1 MKKKEINYQL
11 LIRRICLIVL
21 DIICIIAASILAL
34 LTRFEFDFSQIPKEF
49 LKVIYKYGPFTIVIT
64 LIIFS
69 LFRIY
74 SSLWEYA
81 GIEEVFSLIAACLV
95 AAVAKIV
102 IILFTWSVMPRSW
115 YVLDTIY
122 LMILIGATRVS
133 YRLIRLRRQ
142 NRTFPWSKRKKVMII
157 GGGEA
162 GRSLIT
168 EIQNSKYL
176 DQKVV
181 CIIDD
186 DPYKIGRYI
195 KGVKVVGNRNSI
207 KKSVKKYNVQQI
219 ILTIPSANAAK
230 IRPIVEICQDTN
242 CELMIRPGVY
252 QLVNGEVRASK
263 LRPVNIDDL
272 LGRDEVYV
280 NLDEVMDYVSGR
292 VIMVTG
298 GGGSIGSELCRQIAK
313 HSPKQLIIFDIYE
326 NNAYDIQ
333 QELLREQPK
342 LDLVVLIGS
351 VRDENRI
358 NSIFEQYRPEII
370 YHAAAHKHVP
380 LMEGSPNEAIKNNVL
395 GTYNMVRMADKWNV
409 KRFVQIS
416 TKTREMSSK
425 LMTFEVEAFYN
436 FDTIKSFGIAPHY
449 SRLMRWWQG
458 KFKDVSLEY
467 NMFSIK
473 TNILLSVM
481 GTGVE
486 FIAFGYCL
494 FLLWTHTIT
503 YGTMTLFLQQR
514 SNLSGAFNN
523 VVSIIP
529 SFLNSSVS
537 AHRIRELVEL
547 PKEMHISESEELDP
561 FAEDGFEVL
570 MKDVNFAYVEG
581 TRVITD
587 SYFKACP
594 GEIVALVGPSGEGKT
609 TMIRLILGLIR
620 PQEGEAV
627 IVASNGREI
636 VLNAETRHFFAYV
649 PQGNTILS
657 GTIAENMRMVKEDA
671 TDEEIIEAL
680 KIACAWEFVEK
691 LPDTINSALGER
703 GRGLSE
709 GQAQRIS
716 IARAVL
722 RNAPILLLDEATS
735 ALDVTTERKVLRNII
750 EQKPNK
756 TCIVTTHRP
765 SVLNMCQRVYR
776 VMETKVTE
784 LDEEESSRMAM
795 DF

>member
-1 MKKKEINYQL
+1 MQENNDKNQGKNGLSFES
-11 LIRRICLIVL
+11 L
-21 DIICIIAASILAL
+21 DILIAKWKDGTFSEII
-34 LTRFEFDFSQIPKEF
+34 DDWKW
-49 LKVIYKYGPFTIVIT
+49 
-64 LIIFS
+64 IFS
-69 LFRIY
+69 Y
-74 SSLWEYA
+74 SVRYKWAIVFYTIL
-81 GIEEVFSLIAACLV
+81 GIFSTSMGLVSSVASKYLID
-95 AAVAKIV
+95 
-102 IILFTWSVMPRSW
+102 IITG
-115 YVLDTIY
+115 YKTNK
-122 LMILIGATRVS
+122 LMILIIIMVGSSLFSLLFSSIISRISTKLSIYINNDIQADIFDKIVDADWLEINKYSNGDVLNRFNGDIGTVSSNAISWLPTIVIAIYNFIATFLVILH
-133 YRLIRLRRQ
+133 Y
-142 NRTFPWSKRKKVMII
+142 NAVMAIL
-157 GGGEA
+157 A
-162 GRSLIT
+162 LASAPFMLLMSRFM
-168 EIQNSKYL
+168 
-176 DQKVV
+176 
-181 CIIDD
+181 
-186 DPYKIGRYI
+186 
-195 KGVKVVGNRNSI
+195 I
-207 KKSVKKYNVQQI
+207 KKQ
-219 ILTIPSANAAK
+219 
-230 IRPIVEICQDTN
+230 
-242 CELMIRPGVY
+242 
-252 QLVNGEVRASK
+252 
-263 LRPVNIDDL
+263 
-272 LGRDEVYV
+272 
-280 NLDEVMDYVSGR
+280 
-292 VIMVTG
+292 
-298 GGGSIGSELCRQIAK
+298 
-313 HSPKQLIIFDIYE
+313 
-326 NNAYDIQ
+326 
-333 QELLREQPK
+333 REYSQ
-342 LDLVVLIGS
+342 
-351 VRDENRI
+351 
-358 NSIFEQYRPEII
+358 
-370 YHAAAHKHVP
+370 
-380 LMEGSPNEAIKNNVL
+380 
-395 GTYNMVRMADKWNV
+395 
-409 KRFVQIS
+409 
-416 TKTREMSSK
+416 KTREMSSK

-547 PKEMHISESEELDP
+547 PKEVHISESEELDP
-561 FAEDGFEVL
+561 FAENGFEVL

-581 TRVITD
+581 TRVIT
-587 SYFKACP
+587 
-594 GEIVALVGPSGEGKT
+594 
-609 TMIRLILGLIR
+609 
-620 PQEGEAV
+620 
-627 IVASNGREI
+627 
-636 VLNAETRHFFAYV
+636 
-649 PQGNTILS
+649 
-657 GTIAENMRMVKEDA
+657 
-671 TDEEIIEAL
+671 
-680 KIACAWEFVEK
+680 
-691 LPDTINSALGER
+691 DTINSALGER

>member
-1 MKKKEINYQL
+1 MKKKKINYQL

-242 CELMIRPGVY
+242 CELMILPGVY
-252 QLVNGEVRASK
+252 QLVNGEVKASK

-272 LGRDEVYV
+272 LGRDEVHV
-280 NLDEVMDYVSGR
+280 NLNEVMDYVSGR

-313 HSPKQLIIFDIYE
+313 HSPKQLIIFDIY
-326 NNAYDIQ
+326 
-333 QELLREQPK
+333 
-342 LDLVVLIGS
+342 
-351 VRDENRI
+351 ENRI

-395 GTYNMVRMADKWNV
+395 GTYNMVRMADKWNA

-416 TKTREMSSK
+416 TDKAVNPTNIMGASKRICEMIIQTYNKESNTEYVAVRFGNVLGSNGSVIPLFK
-425 LMTFEVEAFYN
+425 KQIAEGGPVTVTHPEIIRYFMTIPEA
-436 FDTIKSFGIAPHY
+436 
-449 SRLMRWWQG
+449 
-458 KFKDVSLEY
+458 VSL
-467 NMFSIK
+467 
-473 TNILLSVM
+473 V
-481 GTGVE
+481 
-486 FIAFGYCL
+486 
-494 FLLWTHTIT
+494 
-503 YGTMTLFLQQR
+503 LQA
-514 SNLSGAFNN
+514 GAY
-523 VVSIIP
+523 
-529 SFLNSSVS
+529 
-537 AHRIRELVEL
+537 A
-547 PKEMHISESEELDP
+547 K
-561 FAEDGFEVL
+561 G
-570 MKDVNFAYVEG
+570 
-581 TRVITD
+581 
-587 SYFKACP
+587 
-594 GEIVALVGPSGEGKT
+594 GEIFVLDMGEPVKILDLARN
-609 TMIRLILGLIR
+609 MIRLSGYKVDQDIKIEFTGLR
-620 PQEGEAV
+620 PGEKLY
-627 IVASNGREI
+627 EE
-636 VLNAETRHFFAYV
+636 L
-649 PQGNTILS
+649 L
-657 GTIAENMRMVKEDA
+657 M
-671 TDEEIIEAL
+671 DEEGMT
-680 KIACAWEFVEK
+680 
-691 LPDTINSALGER
+691 DT
-703 GRGLSE
+703 
-709 GQAQRIS
+709 
-716 IARAVL
+716 
-722 RNAPILLLDEATS
+722 
-735 ALDVTTERKVLRNII
+735 
-750 EQKPNK
+750 PNK
-756 TCIVTTHRP
+756 LIHIGHPIDVDEVKLAHALRVLESAAQNETDDMRLIVESIVPTYHP
-765 SVLNMCQRVYR
+765 KLNKSTQ
-776 VMETKVTE
+776 
-784 LDEEESSRMAM
+784 
-795 DF
+795 

>member
-1 MKKKEINYQL
+1 MGMKKKEINYQL

-242 CELMIRPGVY
+242 CELMILPGVY

-395 GTYNMVRMADKWNV
+395 LVGTDSRDPDADRGRSDSMMMVSFNKKEGKSTAISFLRDSLVDIDGHGKSRLGHTYAYGGVGLTINTINKTYDLDIQNYITISFDDLVNVIDEIGGVTVFISEEEAAYYRENGMPDIQAGDVTLTGSQALAHARNRTLGNDFERTRRQRSVMYGIYRKIMEKKDPSALLPLINYAVNHVRTNMSVSEMYSMAKDVLSVDDLKMQQTCIPQDGTYTD
-409 KRFVQIS
+409 
-416 TKTREMSSK
+416 
-425 LMTFEVEAFYN
+425 
-436 FDTIKSFGIAPHY
+436 
-449 SRLMRWWQG
+449 
-458 KFKDVSLEY
+458 
-467 NMFSIK
+467 
-473 TNILLSVM
+473 
-481 GTGVE
+481 
-486 FIAFGYCL
+486 
-494 FLLWTHTIT
+494 IT
-503 YGTMTLFLQQR
+503 YEGMQ
-514 SNLSGAFNN
+514 
-523 VVSIIP
+523 
-529 SFLNSSVS
+529 
-537 AHRIRELVEL
+537 
-547 PKEMHISESEELDP
+547 
-561 FAEDGFEVL
+561 VL
-570 MKDVNFAYVEG
+570 KVDF
-581 TRVITD
+581 
-587 SYFKACP
+587 
-594 GEIVALVGPSGEGKT
+594 
-609 TMIRLILGLIR
+609 
-620 PQEGEAV
+620 
-627 IVASNGREI
+627 
-636 VLNAETRHFFAYV
+636 
-649 PQGNTILS
+649 
-657 GTIAENMRMVKEDA
+657 DA
-671 TDEEIIEAL
+671 N
-680 KIACAWEFVEK
+680 KK
-691 LPDTINSALGER
+691 
-703 GRGLSE
+703 
-709 GQAQRIS
+709 
-716 IARAVL
+716 
-722 RNAPILLLDEATS
+722 
-735 ALDVTTERKVLRNII
+735 KI
-750 EQKPNK
+750 EQ
-756 TCIVTTHRP
+756 
-765 SVLNMCQRVYR
+765 LLY
-776 VMETKVTE
+776 
-784 LDEEESSRMAM
+784 
-795 DF
+795 

>member
-81 GIEEVFSLIAACLV
+81 GIEEVFSLIAACLA

-162 GRSLIT
+162 
-168 EIQNSKYL
+168 
-176 DQKVV
+176 
-181 CIIDD
+181 
-186 DPYKIGRYI
+186 
-195 KGVKVVGNRNSI
+195 
-207 KKSVKKYNVQQI
+207 
-219 ILTIPSANAAK
+219 
-230 IRPIVEICQDTN
+230 
-242 CELMIRPGVY
+242 
-252 QLVNGEVRASK
+252 
-263 LRPVNIDDL
+263 
-272 LGRDEVYV
+272 
-280 NLDEVMDYVSGR
+280 
-292 VIMVTG
+292 
-298 GGGSIGSELCRQIAK
+298 
-313 HSPKQLIIFDIYE
+313 
-326 NNAYDIQ
+326 
-333 QELLREQPK
+333 
-342 LDLVVLIGS
+342 
-351 VRDENRI
+351 
-358 NSIFEQYRPEII
+358 
-370 YHAAAHKHVP
+370 
-380 LMEGSPNEAIKNNVL
+380 
-395 GTYNMVRMADKWNV
+395 
-409 KRFVQIS
+409 
-416 TKTREMSSK
+416 
-425 LMTFEVEAFYN
+425 
-436 FDTIKSFGIAPHY
+436 
-449 SRLMRWWQG
+449 
-458 KFKDVSLEY
+458 
-467 NMFSIK
+467 
-473 TNILLSVM
+473 
-481 GTGVE
+481 
-486 FIAFGYCL
+486 
-494 FLLWTHTIT
+494 
-503 YGTMTLFLQQR
+503 
-514 SNLSGAFNN
+514 
-523 VVSIIP
+523 
-529 SFLNSSVS
+529 
-537 AHRIRELVEL
+537 
-547 PKEMHISESEELDP
+547 
-561 FAEDGFEVL
+561 
-570 MKDVNFAYVEG
+570 
-581 TRVITD
+581 
-587 SYFKACP
+587 
-594 GEIVALVGPSGEGKT
+594 
-609 TMIRLILGLIR
+609 
-620 PQEGEAV
+620 V
-627 IVASNGREI
+627 IVASNGRKI

-691 LPDTINSALGER
+691 LPDTISSALGER